1 MIAHVVP
8 TRTVEITPPSDSIPS
23 GFGTWNAPPGAGR
36 FSRTGFTTTPTAV
49 RAVATTPIAT
59 IGRHRREGSVPL
71 GKKNKRKAI
80 ETAVGTNTPDANAP
94 TTAGPRKNARK
105 VGHPPTA

>member
-49 RAVATTPIAT
+49 SAVATTPIAT

-71 GKKNKRKAI
+71 GKKNNRRAI
-80 ETAVGTNTPDANAP
+80 ETAVGTDTPVANAP
-94 TTAGPRKNARK
+94 TMPRARGDARK
-105 VGHPPTA
+105 VTRPTTA

>member
-1 MIAHVVP
+1 M
-8 TRTVEITPPSDSIPS
+8 PS
-23 GFGTWNAPPGAGR
+23 GFGAWNAPPGAGR

-71 GKKNKRKAI
+71 GKKNNRKAI
-80 ETAVGTNTPDANAP
+80 ETAVGTNTPVANAP
-94 TTAGPRKNARK
+94 TTAGARRDAGN
-105 VGHPPTA
+105 VASPTTA